1 MHTKLSF
8 GEWFVIVVCF
18 IFLIYV
24 LLQIGKMGEASQI
37 LYYKAISGDFFEW
50 KKMVN

>member
-37 LYYKAISGDFFEW
+37 LYYKAISGDFF
-50 KKMVN
+50 K

>member
-8 GEWFVIVVCF
+8 GEWFVIIICF
-18 IFLIYV
+18 VFLILI
-24 LLQIGKMGEASQI
+24 LLEIGKMGEASQV

-50 KKMVN
+50 KKN